1 MYKHIYMVPESHSR
15 KFGSSFKNTSRVL
28 SVVCDSRH
36 LNRIPPQLETI
47 LTKGT
52 KSKIRQ
58 YW

>member
-15 KFGSSFKNTSRVL
+15 KFGSSFKNMSRVL
-28 SVVCDSRH
+28 SVVCDSCH
-36 LNRIPPQLETI
+36 LYRIPPQLEKI
-47 LTKGT
+47 ASEGT